1 MMWDGGMEAGFLRV
15 YPLIL
20 FSSNIVA
27 VVGVGPHFPQEQIIG
42 SFHLSWMKEW
52 VTESWQ

>member
-1 MMWDGGMEAGFLRV
+1 MDAGFLRV

-20 FSSNIVA
+20 FPSNFVA

-42 SFHLSWMKEW
+42 SFHLSWMRSE
-52 VTESWQ
+52 